1 MKRQLLFVMIGLFL
15 SITLLSPLT
24 AFAQT
29 DTDTRLATRIRAK
42 IEPVGVDSVISV
54 RLQSKKKLMGS
65 IIKIS
70 SDDFIIKEVESGGE
84 QTIAYKEVIQVK
96 RVDKRGLSTGVKAG
110 IIIVGVLIVLSLI
123 GNGFGG

>member
-1 MKRQLLFVMIGLFL
+1 MIGLFL

-42 IEPVGVDSVISV
+42 IESVGVDSVISV

-110 IIIVGVLIVLSLI
+110 IIIVVVLIVLSLI